1 MPNQQT
7 RNRSAPVDPEPN
19 FASPGDIELAE
30 ELLHRLEERYF
41 GGPARAAVTQAPQ
54 PKVH

>member
-1 MPNQQT
+1 MPNHQT
-7 RNRSAPVDPEPN
+7 RNRSAPIDPEPN
-19 FASPGDIELAE
+19 FASPGDIELAQ

-41 GGPARAAVTQAPQ
+41 GGSASVAVTTAPQ